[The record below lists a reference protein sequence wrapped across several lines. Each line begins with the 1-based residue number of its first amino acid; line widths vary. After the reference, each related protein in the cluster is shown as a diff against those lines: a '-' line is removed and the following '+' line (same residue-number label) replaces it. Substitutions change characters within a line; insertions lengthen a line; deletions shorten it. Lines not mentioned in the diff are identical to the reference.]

1 MEKENL
7 YNRFQTEVKNKDA
20 ALFTFMQRVL
30 CMTSKMFV
38 YTGTPETMP
47 PVELER
53 ILQTTG
59 NVGFPVAV
67 CVALFY
73 YMEKQNER
81 HQSETDKLNET
92 VQSNTKVL
100 TELCTLIKTLIK

>member
-1 MEKENL
+1 MKPNKVIIFAAS
-7 YNRFQTEVKNKDA
+7 NNKVKNYYMDA
-20 ALFTFMQRVL
+20 NGIISLI
-30 CMTSKMFV
+30 S
-38 YTGTPETMP
+38 
-47 PVELER
+47 
-53 ILQTTG
+53 
-59 NVGFPVAV
+59 NVGFPAAV
-67 CVALFY
+67 CIALFF

>member
-1 MEKENL
+1 MKPN
-7 YNRFQTEVKNKDA
+7 NIVTFASVKNKVKNYYMDA
-20 ALFTFMQRVL
+20 NGIISLI
-30 CMTSKMFV
+30 S
-38 YTGTPETMP
+38 
-47 PVELER
+47 
-53 ILQTTG
+53 

-81 HQSETDKLNET
+81 HQNETDKLNET

>member
-1 MEKENL
+1 MKLNKVIIFAAS
-7 YNRFQTEVKNKDA
+7 NNKVKNYYMDA
-20 ALFTFMQRVL
+20 KGIFSLI
-30 CMTSKMFV
+30 S
-38 YTGTPETMP
+38 
-47 PVELER
+47 
-53 ILQTTG
+53 

-81 HQSETDKLNET
+81 HESETDKLNET

>member
-1 MEKENL
+1 MDSVIQL
-7 YNRFQTEVKNKDA
+7 V
-20 ALFTFMQRVL
+20 
-30 CMTSKMFV
+30 S
-38 YTGTPETMP
+38 
-47 PVELER
+47 
-53 ILQTTG
+53 

-67 CVALFY
+67 CIALFF

-81 HQSETDKLNET
+81 HQEETDKLNET

>member
-1 MEKENL
+1 MDIDSVTQL
-7 YNRFQTEVKNKDA
+7 V
-20 ALFTFMQRVL
+20 
-30 CMTSKMFV
+30 S
-38 YTGTPETMP
+38 
-47 PVELER
+47 
-53 ILQTTG
+53 

-67 CVALFY
+67 CIGLFF

-81 HQSETDKLNET
+81 HQHETDKLNET

>member
-1 MEKENL
+1 MDIDSVTQ
-7 YNRFQTEVKNKDA
+7 FI
-20 ALFTFMQRVL
+20 
-30 CMTSKMFV
+30 S
-38 YTGTPETMP
+38 
-47 PVELER
+47 
-53 ILQTTG
+53 

-67 CVALFY
+67 CIALFF

-81 HQSETDKLNET
+81 HQQETDKLNET

>member
-1 MEKENL
+1 MKPNKVIIFAAQ
-7 YNRFQTEVKNKDA
+7 NNKVKNYYMDA
-20 ALFTFMQRVL
+20 NGIISLI
-30 CMTSKMFV
+30 S
-38 YTGTPETMP
+38 
-47 PVELER
+47 
-53 ILQTTG
+53 

-81 HQSETDKLNET
+81 HQNETDKLNET

>member
-1 MEKENL
+1 MKPNKVIIFAAS
-7 YNRFQTEVKNKDA
+7 NNKVKNYYMDA
-20 ALFTFMQRVL
+20 NGIISLI
-30 CMTSKMFV
+30 S
-38 YTGTPETMP
+38 
-47 PVELER
+47 
-53 ILQTTG
+53 

-67 CVALFY
+67 CIALFF

-81 HQSETDKLNET
+81 HQNETDKLNET

>member
-1 MEKENL
+1 M
-7 YNRFQTEVKNKDA
+7 DIDS
-20 ALFTFMQRVL
+20 VL
-30 CMTSKMFV
+30 QLVS
-38 YTGTPETMP
+38 
-47 PVELER
+47 
-53 ILQTTG
+53 

-67 CVALFY
+67 CIALFF

-81 HQSETDKLNET
+81 HQQETDKLNET

>member
-1 MEKENL
+1 MDIDSVSQL
-7 YNRFQTEVKNKDA
+7 I
-20 ALFTFMQRVL
+20 
-30 CMTSKMFV
+30 S
-38 YTGTPETMP
+38 
-47 PVELER
+47 
-53 ILQTTG
+53 

-67 CVALFY
+67 CIALFF

-81 HQSETDKLNET
+81 HQQETDKLNET

>member
-1 MEKENL
+1 MKPNKVITFASV
-7 YNRFQTEVKNKDA
+7 NNKVKNYYMDA
-20 ALFTFMQRVL
+20 NGIISLI
-30 CMTSKMFV
+30 S
-38 YTGTPETMP
+38 
-47 PVELER
+47 
-53 ILQTTG
+53 

-81 HQSETDKLNET
+81 HQNETDKLNET

>member
-1 MEKENL
+1 VKPNKVIIFAAS
-7 YNRFQTEVKNKDA
+7 NNKVKNYYMDA
-20 ALFTFMQRVL
+20 NGIISLI
-30 CMTSKMFV
+30 S
-38 YTGTPETMP
+38 
-47 PVELER
+47 
-53 ILQTTG
+53 

-67 CVALFY
+67 CIALFF

-81 HQSETDKLNET
+81 HENETDKLNET

>member
-1 MEKENL
+1 MNIDSVTQL
-7 YNRFQTEVKNKDA
+7 V
-20 ALFTFMQRVL
+20 
-30 CMTSKMFV
+30 S
-38 YTGTPETMP
+38 
-47 PVELER
+47 
-53 ILQTTG
+53 

-67 CVALFY
+67 CIALFF

-81 HQSETDKLNET
+81 HQHETDKLNET

>member
-1 MEKENL
+1 MSHVKHFPCFYLVVSDILFIFAPLNNKVKICYMEVNEIVSL
-7 YNRFQTEVKNKDA
+7 I
-20 ALFTFMQRVL
+20 
-30 CMTSKMFV
+30 S
-38 YTGTPETMP
+38 
-47 PVELER
+47 
-53 ILQTTG
+53 

-67 CVALFY
+67 CIALFF

-81 HQSETDKLNET
+81 HQNETDKLNET

>member
-1 MEKENL
+1 MKPNNIIIFAPL
-7 YNRFQTEVKNKDA
+7 NNKVKNYYMDA
-20 ALFTFMQRVL
+20 NGIISLI
-30 CMTSKMFV
+30 S
-38 YTGTPETMP
+38 
-47 PVELER
+47 
-53 ILQTTG
+53 

-73 YMEKQNER
+73 NMEKQNER

-100 TELCTLIKTLIK
+100 TELCTLIKTLVK

>member
-1 MEKENL
+1 MKHFSPVYLVKPNNIIIFAPL
-7 YNRFQTEVKNKDA
+7 NNKVKNYYMDA
-20 ALFTFMQRVL
+20 NGIISLI
-30 CMTSKMFV
+30 S
-38 YTGTPETMP
+38 
-47 PVELER
+47 
-53 ILQTTG
+53 

-67 CVALFY
+67 CIALFY

-81 HQSETDKLNET
+81 HQNETDKLNET

>member
-1 MEKENL
+1 MFRVKHFPCFYLVFSDILLIFASLNNKVKICYMEVNEIISL
-7 YNRFQTEVKNKDA
+7 V
-20 ALFTFMQRVL
+20 
-30 CMTSKMFV
+30 S
-38 YTGTPETMP
+38 
-47 PVELER
+47 
-53 ILQTTG
+53 

-67 CVALFY
+67 CIALFF

-81 HQSETDKLNET
+81 HQQETDKLNET